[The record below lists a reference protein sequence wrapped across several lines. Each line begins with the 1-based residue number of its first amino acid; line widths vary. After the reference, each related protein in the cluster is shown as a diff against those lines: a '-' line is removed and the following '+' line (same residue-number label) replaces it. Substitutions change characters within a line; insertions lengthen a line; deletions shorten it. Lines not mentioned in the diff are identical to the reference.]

1 MKRGINLKQSVKYV
15 KIFINIIL
23 FLLLVAC
30 IVFVLPRVLKFFL
43 PFIIGGIIAMLTNPL
58 VKFMEK
64 RLNIVR
70 KHSSVLIIIAALALV
85 ITLIYFAGV
94 NIARQ
99 VVNVTEDIPEIVR
112 SFQADWEDIRRNV
125 SVIYE
130 KIPENIQDSLSET
143 YDGVVSSLGDVVSK
157 LGAPTV
163 TAVGNFAQNIPS
175 VLISIIMTILSAYF
189 FIADK
194 ERVELAI
201 LKHTPESVKKYTRLM
216 VDEFR
221 HIVGG
226 YFMAQLKIMVI
237 IMAILIVGFLILRTK
252 YAILLAILIAILDML
267 PFFGTGTAL
276 VPWAIFKL
284 LSGDYK
290 VAIGLFVLY
299 GITQLVR
306 QIIQPKIVGDTI
318 GLDPLATLAFMY
330 IGYKGMGVLG
340 MIIAIPIGMILINLY
355 RLGAF
360 DNIIRCVKEVAN
372 DINEFRKW

>member
-1 MKRGINLKQSVKYV
+1 MKQSLKYV
-15 KIFINIIL
+15 KIFINIVLFIL
-23 FLLLVAC
+23 LAIG
-30 IVFVLPRVLKFFL
+30 IVFVLPRIVRFFL
-43 PFIIGGIIAMLTNPL
+43 PFVIGGIIAMLTNPL

-64 RLNIVR
+64 RLKIVR
-70 KHSSVLIIIAALALV
+70 KHSSMLIIIAALALV

-99 VVNVTEDIPEIVR
+99 VMNVVEDIPEIVS

-125 SVIYE
+125 SVVYE
-130 KIPENIQDSLSET
+130 KIPENIQESLGET
-143 YDGVVSSLGDVVSK
+143 YDSVVSSLGQAVSG

-163 TAVGNFAQNIPS
+163 TAVGNFAQNIPA
-175 VLISIIMTILSAYF
+175 VLIAVIMTILSAYF

-194 ERVELAI
+194 ERVELVV
-201 LKHTPESVKKYTRLM
+201 LKHTPASVKKYTRLLL
-216 VDEFR
+216 DEFK

-226 YFMAQLKIMVI
+226 YFMAQFKIMAIIMVI
-237 IMAILIVGFLILRTK
+237 LFVGFLILKVK
-252 YAILLAILIAILDML
+252 YAVLLAILIAILDML

-290 VAIGLFVLY
+290 VAIGLLILY

-318 GLDPLATLAFMY
+318 GLDPLATLFFMY
-330 IGYKGMGVLG
+330 IGYKFMGVLG
-340 MIIAIPIGMILINLY
+340 MIIAIPVGMILINLY

-360 DNIIRCVKEVAN
+360 DNIIRCIKEIGN